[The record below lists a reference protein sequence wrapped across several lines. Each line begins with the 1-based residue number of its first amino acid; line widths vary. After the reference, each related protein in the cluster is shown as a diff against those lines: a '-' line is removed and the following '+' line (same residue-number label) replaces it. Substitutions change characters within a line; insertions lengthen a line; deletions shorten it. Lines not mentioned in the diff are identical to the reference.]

1 MIEVL
6 PLLLNTF
13 IIIITI
19 FFYQIVCLDKDRSE
33 CANRWFLLL
42 FSTVAMAMCIAFPIH
57 FFAGHFFDLR
67 YVPILVCFLYGGHRN
82 LLLISIFYLA
92 YRYSFGGEGFITSLI
107 VYVIMLPIMF
117 IFGPFRPDQPKSKR
131 IAQGTGL
138 TLLWALVAVAFS
150 SFRTGQA
157 DLLFGWFMVSLITF
171 TSFTMIMTVLFIE
184 GIYEKKKLRKEVE
197 RAEKMYLVGELAASF
212 AHEIRNPLTVVS
224 GFLQLMGKNQIAEDA
239 KHDYLRIMITELE
252 RAQAIISDY
261 LAIAK
266 PKNDSI
272 QLIQLEP
279 LLRQIIELMSPYALM
294 NTVIIASSIEQN
306 LQLKADASRFSQ
318 SLINIVKNGI
328 EAMPDGG
335 TLEIKAYR
343 KQRKLL
349 IEISDQG
356 VGMTQA
362 EIDRLG
368 TPFYTTKEK
377 GTGIG
382 TMVAL
387 GIIGSMGGRTEVHS
401 KKGAGTIFTIILP
414 DQSVSYQ
421 NEQ

>member
-13 IIIITI
+13 IIILSI
-19 FFYQIVCLDKDRSE
+19 FFYQIVCLDKDRPE
-33 CANRWFLLL
+33 RANRWFLLL
-42 FSTVAMAMCIAFPIH
+42 FFTVAMAMCMAFPIR
-57 FFAGHFFDLR
+57 FFSGHFFDLR
-67 YVPILVCFLYGGHRN
+67 YVPLLLCYLYGGHRN
-82 LLLISIFYLA
+82 LLYISIAYLA
-92 YRYSFGGEGFITSLI
+92 VRSLLGGEGMATSVI
-107 VYVIMLPIMF
+107 VYAIVYPLMI
-117 IFGPFRPDQPKSKR
+117 IFGPFRPTQRKIKR
-131 IAQGTGL
+131 LLHGTGL
-138 TLLWALVAVAFS
+138 TVACTLAAIVFS
-150 SFRTGQA
+150 SLRTGKE
-157 DLLFGWFMVSLITF
+157 DLLFSWFSVYLILVTAL
-171 TSFTMIMTVLFIE
+171 TMAMSLFILE
-184 GIYEKKKLRKEVE
+184 GIYEKMKLRKEVE

-224 GFLQLMGKNQIAEDA
+224 GFLQLMGKNQIAEEA
-239 KHDYLRIMITELE
+239 KPEYLRMMITELE

-266 PKNDSI
+266 PKTGSI
-272 QLIQLEP
+272 RLIEVEP

-294 NTVIIASSIEQN
+294 NTVGIASSIEHG
-306 LQLKADASRFSQ
+306 LQLKADASRLSQ

-343 KQRKLL
+343 RQRKLL

-356 VGMTQA
+356 IGMTPA

-401 KKGAGTIFTIILP
+401 EKGAGTTITIILP
-414 DQSVSYQ
+414 ARTEESR
-421 NEQ
+421 E

>member
-13 IIIITI
+13 IIILSI
-19 FFYQIVCLDKDRSE
+19 FFYQIVCLDKDRPE
-33 CANRWFLLL
+33 RTNRWFLLL
-42 FSTVAMAMCIAFPIH
+42 FSTVAMAMCMAFPIR
-57 FFAGHFFDLR
+57 FFSGHIFDLR
-67 YVPILVCFLYGGHRN
+67 YVPILLCYLYGGHRN
-82 LLLISIFYLA
+82 LLYISIAYLA
-92 YRYSFGGEGFITSLI
+92 FRSLLGGEGMVTSMI
-107 VYVIMLPIMF
+107 VYAIVLPLMI
-117 IFGPFRPDQPKSKR
+117 ISGPFRPTQRKIKR
-131 IAQGTGL
+131 VLHGTGL
-138 TLLWALVAVAFS
+138 TVVWALAAIVFS
-150 SFRTGQA
+150 SFRIGRE
-157 DLLFGWFMVSLITF
+157 DLLFSWFLVYLILVT
-171 TSFTMIMTVLFIE
+171 TLTMAMSLFILE
-184 GIYEKKKLRKEVE
+184 GIYEKMKLRKEVE

-224 GFLQLMGKNQIAEDA
+224 GFLQLMGKNQIAEEA
-239 KHDYLRIMITELE
+239 KHDYLRMMITELE

-266 PKNDSI
+266 PKSDSI
-272 QLIQLEP
+272 QLIQVEP
-279 LLRQIIELMSPYALM
+279 LLRQIIELMSPYAHM
-294 NTVIIASSIEQN
+294 NTVSIASSIEQG
-306 LQLKADASRFSQ
+306 LQLKADASRLSQ

-343 KQRKLL
+343 QQRKLL

-356 VGMTQA
+356 IGMTQA

-401 KKGAGTIFTIILP
+401 EKGAGTTFTIILP
-414 DQSVSYQ
+414 IRRG
-421 NEQ
+421 EARE